1 MCGNRL
7 AHHRLARPLLW
18 LDPQHNLVE
27 FEGDFKFEPL
37 GNIDME
43 IINNLG
49 LSNLGSMGCSN
60 VMLSCHGSQKARKF
74 PLQVP
79 DLFNLKNEGYSI
91 SFTVPS
97 HLNFRIRCLSVCS
110 IYALSDNQK
119 GHEYNWDAHTIISN
133 TTKSLIW
140 SHSPHVFGI
149 PEADEDMMMLSYWKF
164 ENQLESGDE
173 LNISVVGDVDFQVK
187 EVGVHL
193 VYKEQEEKSSQ
204 STSEEA
210 SQQFSLY
217 GNVVPGNASVE
228 EVISVRENM
237 LLLFFDFDDA
247 VYYCLGEATATGII
261 FYFGIAQSYF

>member
-1 MCGNRL
+1 
-7 AHHRLARPLLW
+7 
-18 LDPQHNLVE
+18 
-27 FEGDFKFEPL
+27 
-37 GNIDME
+37 ME

-60 VMLSCHGSQKARKF
+60 VMLSCFGSKKARKF
-74 PLQVP
+74 PLQGCHERHIFYAYCLGSKVP
-79 DLFNLKNEGYSI
+79 DWFNLKNEGSSI

-110 IYALSDNQK
+110 IYALSNKRKEDFRFNC
-119 GHEYNWDAHTIISN
+119 DAHTSISN

-140 SHSPHVFGI
+140 SHSPYVFGI

-173 LNISVVGDVDFQVK
+173 LNISVVGNEYFQVK
-187 EVGVHL
+187 EVGVHF

-217 GNVVPGNASVE
+217 GNVVPGNASV
-228 EVISVRENM
+228 VRPARKKVYSLGCRWENCRICDG
-237 LLLFFDFDDA
+237 L
-247 VYYCLGEATATGII
+247 
-261 FYFGIAQSYF
+261 